1 MKRSFLLTLIL
12 GAFLFAGIPTTKAD
26 DHQHGKHTAKVN
38 FDQQYRLGGVLLF
51 GEYLVVHDDDAKA
64 RGEDCVFF
72 YRTKPDGTKALI
84 VSYHCKAVQRAKA
97 DTFKIIASRRQ
108 TPWSVA
114 EIEEIQFAGTTDGHR
129 VP

>member
-26 DHQHGKHTAKVN
+26 DHQHGKQTAAVN
-38 FDQQYRLGGVLLF
+38 FDQQYRLNGVLLF
-51 GEYLVVHDDDAKA
+51 GEYLVVHDDNLKA

-72 YRTKPDGTKALI
+72 YRVKSDGTKAL
-84 VSYHCKAVQRAKA
+84 VTSYHCQAVKRAKA
-97 DTFKIIASRRQ
+97 DKFTVIAARRH
-108 TPWSVA
+108 TPWAVA
-114 EIEEIQFAGTTDGHR
+114 ELTEIQFAGTTEGHR